1 MDRVSAS
8 LLHRPGTEPTAKTSE
23 VNGEAADT
31 PPNGDNDPV
40 AVWSPTPKAP
50 AQRSSF
56 RKMRMQT
63 LAAPR
68 LFRFVNVSPL
78 AQATW
83 WQLWSSGGELKR
95 FKDGRAGVA
104 LWGSLTYAK
113 QIADRVGR
121 SERQVRRALD
131 ELEEAGMLSRHR
143 IIRGYA
149 YRMMIPDQLAA
160 ELMQQLD
167 DESKRRTVK
176 TAEVAEADD
185 QIETIDGPDPDRDAK
200 CLHLQTLFSPKT
212 AETLADVAIVRATPL
227 DRLSF
232 AIQKATKSK
241 AENPAGLLRSWINKG
256 DIPGPKRSRLPS
268 ERKAAKA
275 KIEGGEP
282 FAAHRRRE
290 RSKTEGL
297 ETVLRRAGEAFAKL
311 ELMPDGRFQP
321 MEILNLVM
329 PVQDAARVSPD
340 EWNAKRDAAE
350 TRMQELRHR
359 FRVSHFNADWPRQ
372 VAEKAVSEDPEAN
385 AGVWA
390 DAVIIGIARNVD
402 ALIRTQATA

>member
-200 CLHLQTLFSPKT
+200 CRHLQTLFSPKT

-297 ETVLRRAGEAFAKL
+297 ATVLRRAGESFAAIETTPQGVL
-311 ELMPDGRFQP
+311 LD
-321 MEILNLVM
+321 LAM
-329 PVQDAARVSPD
+329 PVRFAARVSPD

-350 TRMQELRHR
+350 TRMRDLRHR
-359 FRVSHFNADWPRQ
+359 FRVSHFNADWPRR
-372 VAEKAVSEDPEAN
+372 VAEKAVDEDPEAN
-385 AGVWA
+385 AGVWT
-390 DAVIIGIARNVD
+390 DAVIIGIARIVD
-402 ALIRTQATA
+402 VATREQATA